1 MLQVIRDRAQGFF
14 AWLIVGMIT
23 VPFALWGVNEYFQPS
38 HNQAVAEVNGI
49 ELSQN
54 DFQTN
59 VQNQK
64 RNLRNRFQNM
74 DITPMEAQIKQN
86 TLSQMIDE
94 EVLVQAA
101 IQQGMRISDALLAAR
116 IREFPSF
123 QKDGKFDPELYK
135 QALQS
140 LGLTPAGFE
149 AQIRRVLLAE
159 QLREG
164 VSRSVGVTEAEAQHA
179 KRLEEQ
185 QRLISYLLV
194 PSSRF
199 SDKVSVTDAEIE
211 KHYQEHSSQYMIAE
225 KVSLDYV
232 ELEGNKLAASKPV
245 DDALLKQRYEERKA
259 SYTTPAQWH
268 ARHILFDVAKDAK
281 PEASEAALKQ
291 AKEVLAKIR
300 GGADFEA
307 TAKEFSKDSSNAKN
321 GGDLGWFGAG
331 QMVKPFEDALKTMKA
346 KDISEPVKTEFGYH
360 LIQLVEDKPTIVR
373 SFDEVRAELLSS
385 VQKEQAESEFYA
397 QVEQFGNLAF
407 ESQNSLDTL
416 LKTMKLE
423 KKSTVLFDRKGIEK
437 DPILSVPKVLDVAF
451 SDSVLKEGYNSEVI
465 ELGTQHVIVFRLK
478 DHEAAKPKALADV
491 KEDIRKT
498 IKQEKAQT
506 EAKNLGKQLLEAL
519 QKSGDADAVAKQYD
533 LKWADSQ
540 WVKRRDP
547 SFKQVELAQ
556 EAFKLGRP
564 EANNALYQ
572 GVSVGSEGDYAL
584 LAVLAVKEPAK
595 DDKAADPQNRAKLQQ
610 QMAIGDNESKQ
621 MLANLKAQAQIRTF
635 ADRL

>member
-1 MLQVIRDRAQGFF
+1 M
-14 AWLIVGMIT
+14 
-23 VPFALWGVNEYFQPS
+23 
-38 HNQAVAEVNGI
+38 NGI

-101 IQQGMRISDALLAAR
+101 VQQGMRISDALLAAR

-123 QKDGKFDPELYK
+123 QQDGKFNPEVYK

-140 LGLTPAGFE
+140 LGLTPSAFE
-149 AQIRRVLLAE
+149 AQIRRVLLVE

-164 VSRSVGVTEAEAQHA
+164 VSRSVAVTEAAQQQS
-179 KRLEEQ
+179 KNLEEQ

-199 SDKVSVTDAEIE
+199 TEKVSVSDAEIE
-211 KHYQEHSSQYMIAE
+211 KHYQENAAQYMVSE
-225 KVSLDYV
+225 KISLDYV

-259 SYTTPAQWH
+259 TYTTPAQWH
-268 ARHILFDVAKDAK
+268 ARHILLDVAKDTK
-281 PEASEAALKQ
+281 PEVSEATLKQ
-291 AKEVLAKIR
+291 AKELLVKIR
-300 GGADFEA
+300 GGTDFEA
-307 TAKEFSKDSSNAKN
+307 MAKEFSKDSSNAKN

-373 SFDEVRAELLSS
+373 SFDEVRAELLSAI
-385 VQKEQAESEFYA
+385 QKEQAESEFYA

-437 DPILSVPKVLDVAF
+437 DPILSAPKVLSVAF
-451 SDSVLKEGYNSEVI
+451 SDSVLKEGYNSEVV

-478 DHEAAKPKALADV
+478 DHQAAKPKALAEV
-491 KEDIRKT
+491 KEEIRKA
-498 IKQEKAQT
+498 IKQEKTQT

-519 QKSGDADAVAKQYD
+519 QKSGDADTVAKQHD

-547 SFKQVELAQ
+547 AFKQVELAQ
-556 EAFKLGRP
+556 TAFKIGRP
-564 EANNALYQ
+564 EANSALYQ
-572 GVSVGSEGDYAL
+572 GVNVGAEGDYAV
-584 LAVLAVKEPAK
+584 LAVLAGIAAAVVAG
-595 DDKAADPQNRAKLQQ
+595 KAGAAAWRCRSWSMPPLSINLPLRA
-610 QMAIGDNESKQ
+610 ACWG
-621 MLANLKAQAQIRTF
+621 LKTA
-635 ADRL
+635 

>member
-54 DFQTN
+54 EFQNN
-59 VQNQK
+59 VQTQK
-64 RNLRNRFQNM
+64 RNLRSRFQNM
-74 DITPMEAQIKQN
+74 DMTPMEAQIKQN
-86 TLSQMIDE
+86 VLNQMIDE
-94 EVLVQAA
+94 ELLVQTTV
-101 IQQGMRISDALLAAR
+101 QQGLRISDALLAAR

-123 QKDGKFDPELYK
+123 QQEGQFSPAIYQ
-135 QALQS
+135 QALQGQ
-140 LGLTPAGFE
+140 GLTPTGFE
-149 AQIRRVLLAE
+149 AQIRRVLLTD

-164 VSRSVGVTEAEAQHA
+164 VSRSVFVTDAEQQQAQ
-179 KRLEEQ
+179 RLEEQ

-199 SDKVSVTDAEIE
+199 SDKVTVSDAEIE
-211 KHYQEHSSQYMIAE
+211 KHYQEHTAQYMISE
-225 KVSLDYV
+225 KVSVDYV

-245 DDALLKQRYEERKA
+245 DEALLKQRYEERKA

-268 ARHILFDVAKDAK
+268 ARHILLDVPKDAK
-281 PEASEAALKQ
+281 PEVSDAALKQ

-331 QMVKPFEDALKTMKA
+331 QMVKPFEDAVKAMKA

-373 SFDEVRAELLSS
+373 SFDEVRAELLTA
-385 VQKEQAESEFYA
+385 VQKEQAETEFYA

-407 ESQNSLDTL
+407 ENQNSLDTL

-423 KKSTVLFDRKGIEK
+423 KKSTGLFDRKGIEK
-437 DPILSVPKVLDVAF
+437 DPILSVPKVLEVAF
-451 SDSVLKEGYNSEVI
+451 SDSVLKEGYNSEVV

-478 DHEAAKPKALADV
+478 DHEAAKPKALVDV
-491 KEDIRKT
+491 KEEIRKA

-506 EAKNLGKQLLEAL
+506 EAKNLGKQLLEAV
-519 QKSGDADAVAKQYD
+519 QKAGDADAVAKQHN

-540 WVKRRDP
+540 WIKRRDP
-547 SFKQVELAQ
+547 AFKQVELAQ
-556 EAFKLGRP
+556 AAFKTGRP
-564 EANNALYQ
+564 EANSALYE
-572 GVSVGSEGDYAL
+572 GVNVGAEGDYAI
-584 LAVLAVKEPAK
+584 LAVLGVKEPAK
-595 DDKAADPQNRAKLQQ
+595 DDKKADPQNRAKLQQ

-621 MLANLKAQAQIRTF
+621 MLANLKAQAQIKTF